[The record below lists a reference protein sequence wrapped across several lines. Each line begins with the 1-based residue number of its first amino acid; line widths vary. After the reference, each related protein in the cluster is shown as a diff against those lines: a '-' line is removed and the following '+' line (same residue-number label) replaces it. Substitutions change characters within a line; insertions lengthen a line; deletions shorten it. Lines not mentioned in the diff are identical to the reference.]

1 MSAHQHVR
9 PALQRRVKVMIVDDS
24 AVVRGL
30 VSRWLEDEG
39 IEIAAIAVD
48 GAHALKKL
56 AETDIDVCILDIEMP
71 NMSGLEAL
79 PKLLA
84 IRPELR
90 VIMASTLSER
100 GAEVTLR
107 ALDLGAADYI
117 PKPSA
122 SKLGGADTYRRDLL
136 QKVLQLGA
144 RVVRPVPTKPTVP
157 PAPMRSVNSVQAMVV
172 ASSTGGPPA
181 LRQFVAT
188 LGANWTAPILIAQ
201 HMPAGFTQSL
211 AQMLDRSSPLSARE
225 AVAGEPLQPR
235 TVYVAPGGF
244 HMSVRSAGANVPS
257 IHLDQGPE
265 INWCRPSAD
274 PLFMSAARLWG
285 PKAIGVVLTGMGHDG
300 RDGAVALAGAGGV
313 IVAQDEATSVVWGMP
328 GAVTEAGVADAVLP
342 LNDIGPFVARLAQG
356 GAR

>member
-1 MSAHQHVR
+1 
-9 PALQRRVKVMIVDDS
+9 MIVDDS
-24 AVVRGL
+24 AVVRGM
-30 VSRWLEDEG
+30 VSRWLEDEDV
-39 IEIAAIAVD
+39 EIAAMAVD
-48 GAHALKKL
+48 GVQALKKL
-56 AETDIDVCILDIEMP
+56 ADTDIDVCILDIEMP

-84 IRPELR
+84 MRPGLR

-107 ALDLGAADYI
+107 ALDMGAVDYI

-122 SKLGGADTYRRDLL
+122 NRLGGAETYRRDLL

-144 RVVRPVPTKPTVP
+144 RVVQPVIPQPTIPPSPT
-157 PAPMRSVNSVQAMVV
+157 RSLKAVQAMVV

-181 LRQFVAT
+181 LRQFLAS
-188 LGANWTAPILIAQ
+188 LGAGWTAPILIAQ
-201 HMPAGFTQSL
+201 HMPAGFTRSL

-225 AVAGEPLQPR
+225 AVAGEPIHPR
-235 TVYVAPGGF
+235 TIYVAPGGS
-244 HMSVRSAGANVPS
+244 HMSVRTVGAGVPA

-274 PLFMSAARLWG
+274 PLFASAARLWG
-285 PKAIGVVLTGMGHDG
+285 ASTIGVVLTGMGHDG
-300 RDGAVALAGAGGV
+300 RDGAIALAGAGGI

-328 GAVTEAGVADAVLP
+328 GAVAQAGVTDAVLP
-342 LNDIGPFVARLAQG
+342 LAEIGPFVSRLAMG